1 MIKQVQA
8 VIFDLDGVITDTAEY
23 HYEAWKVL
31 AEELN
36 IPFSRAFNEE
46 LKGVSRTDSLEK
58 ILAHGGRE
66 RDFTE
71 TEKEALADKKND
83 YYLTLIQRI
92 NPADVLPGILDFI
105 AEIKERGLKTG
116 IASASKNAFTV
127 IESLGLTGQFDI
139 IVDSKK
145 IKQGKPHP
153 EIFMTAAGLLNVDAD
168 ACIGVEDAVAGVEA
182 IKGAGMFAVAIGPKE
197 SFSHADLVYGS
208 TAELSLDQIL
218 GCCKQA

>member
-1 MIKQVQA
+1 MNKPVQA

-66 RDFTE
+66 QDFTE
-71 TEKEALADKKND
+71 AEKEALADKKND

-92 NPADVLPGILDFI
+92 NPADVLPGILAFI

-127 IESLGLTGQFDI
+127 IESLGLMGQFDI
-139 IVDSKK
+139 IVDSKT

-153 EIFMTAAGLLNVDAD
+153 EIFMTAASLLNVDAD
-168 ACIGVEDAVAGVEA
+168 ACIGVEDAVAGVNA

-197 SFSHADLVYGS
+197 SFRHADLVYGS
-208 TAELSLDQIL
+208 TAELSLEQIL

>member
-1 MIKQVQA
+1 MNKPVQA
-8 VIFDLDGVITDTAEY
+8 IIFDLDGVITDTAEY
-23 HYEAWKVL
+23 HFEAWKVL

-66 RDFTE
+66 QDFTE
-71 TEKEALADKKND
+71 EEKEALADKKNE

-92 NPADVLPGILDFI
+92 NPADVLPGILAFI

-127 IESLGLTGQFDI
+127 VESLGLMGQFDI
-139 IVDSKK
+139 IVDSKT

-153 EIFMTAAGLLNVDAD
+153 EIFMTAASLLKVEAD
-168 ACIGVEDAVAGVEA
+168 ACIGVEDAVAGVTA

-197 SFSHADLVYGS
+197 SLRHADLVYGS
-208 TAELSLDQIL
+208 TAELSLEQIL
-218 GCCKQA
+218 GCC

>member
-1 MIKQVQA
+1 M
-8 VIFDLDGVITDTAEY
+8 FDLDGVITDTAEY

-58 ILAHGGRE
+58 ILAHGGRKQ
-66 RDFTE
+66 DFTE
-71 TEKEALADKKND
+71 EEKEALADKKNE

-92 NPADVLPGILDFI
+92 NPADVLPGILAFI
-105 AEIKERGLKTG
+105 AEIKDRGLKTG

-127 IESLGLTGQFDI
+127 IESLGLMGQFDI
-139 IVDSKK
+139 IVDSKT

-153 EIFMTAAGLLNVDAD
+153 EIFMTAASLLNVDAD
-168 ACIGVEDAVAGVEA
+168 ACIGVEDAVAGVTA

-197 SFSHADLVYGS
+197 SFRHADLVYGS
-208 TAELSLDQIL
+208 TAELSLEQIL
-218 GCCKQA
+218 GCCRLA